1 MDTSQ
6 EALSPALETLTA
18 LYDRVVGALP
28 LVAIAL
34 LVAAVGFVVVR
45 VLVAA
50 AARALRRTHTDRA
63 AVGLLSQLVRLLG
76 FTGVVLL
83 ALSIAGV
90 PVGPALAGLGLA
102 GLALAFA
109 FQSILENLIAG
120 LILMIRKPFTSGE
133 AIRTNEFEGVVED
146 LDLRVTKLL
155 TYDGETVLVP
165 NVDVY
170 TSPLTNLS
178 RRGKRRTRVTVG
190 IDYRD
195 DHDAAREVIRA
206 AVTGAEGVL
215 DDPAPQVFLIELG
228 ESSVDFE
235 VRYWTLAD
243 ILSVRSTQDRVLG
256 AVKRAVE
263 DAGMTIPWPMRTLVV
278 DGTVPFERRDARAE
292 GGGRSA

>member
-50 AARALRRTHTDRA
+50 AARALRQTHTDRA

-243 ILSVRSTQDRVLG
+243 ILSVRSTQYRVLG